1 MSQAGMALARPISAD
16 DVATY
21 RRDGYF
27 LYHAPVFAPARLA
40 RLTALFE
47 EHAAALKEGRR
58 TDELD
63 TPHFSDPRLLEF
75 LLADEVLDLVQP
87 FIGANIGLWSSHFIS
102 KEPRVGRATPWHED
116 SSYWNGRADTMEGII
131 TVWLA
136 LDKATE
142 ENGCMRVIP
151 GSHLA
156 GGFSEYERV
165 DRATNLFGSQIKPE
179 QIDETKAVAFELG
192 ARRVLPARGPPD
204 AQRATEH
211 ERHAALRLHN
221 ALLQHGDALLPRE
234 KRGAQALA
242 GPRERPGQQSLR
254 ALITTRWTNVYWRR
268 RLFMQQ
274 AVERFALLGRFVP
287 VCDVLFRDLDH
298 PHGQSTSAPARLVG
312 YVGRRERTRR
322 QSTSG

>member
-1 MSQAGMALARPISAD
+1 MALARPISAD

-204 AQRATEH
+204 AQRATGT
-211 ERHAALRLHN
+211 RAT
-221 ALLQHGDALLPRE
+221 
-234 KRGAQALA
+234 RGAAATQCATSARRCTSTPRKTWGTSSGWPAGKTWATIATSTDHDSLDERVLA
-242 GPRERPGQQSLR
+242 PEAIHATGCRTLRAAGTVRTSLR
-254 ALITTRWTNVYWRR
+254 RSL
-268 RLFMQQ
+268 
-274 AVERFALLGRFVP
+274 
-287 VCDVLFRDLDH
+287 
-298 PHGQSTSAPARLVG
+298 S
-312 YVGRRERTRR
+312 
-322 QSTSG
+322 